1 MIPAPVKPIGRE
13 RDMLMRSPQSYSTL
27 DDAADEA
34 PAGRDQ
40 RNDLRNVGPLLDLR
54 SLWLIF
60 RWRARLIAIV
70 TLGTVLAA
78 VCAIAILPPK
88 YKATTIVLVDPRQ
101 PHVTNSEAVLTG
113 IGADTAAVESQVELI
128 ESSALAQRVIERLKL
143 ASDPE
148 FASSS
153 ALERISGGVLELL
166 GRGPNALDRTKANRL
181 IYKFQEGL
189 VVQRRGLTY
198 VIEISYLAAD
208 PGKAARISSA
218 VAEAYLDDQRSAK
231 GEITAR
237 ASGWL
242 ADRMTEMR
250 ERVRSSEEAVAAY
263 RSANNIVDVTQGN
276 KLINRQVEDLTQQ
289 LALTRSR
296 TAEAGAR
303 LERME
308 QNTRRNNDPAT
319 LNEALQSPVIANL
332 RSQYAEAARTEADY
346 RAIYGD
352 RHPGLIG
359 VREQL
364 TGLRRQID
372 NEIARI
378 VEGVRSDYQVAISRE
393 AALEA
398 ELAKLE
404 GRSATL
410 SEADVK
416 LHELERE
423 AQANRTLFEQ
433 FLNRAKET
441 NEQQT
446 LQIADARIVS
456 PALPPL
462 KPNRPGMLLLLI
474 AAACSGLI
482 LGVGTVLVLEQTRQG
497 FRSSGEVA
505 QLLSLPS
512 LGSLPW
518 QGEQA
523 PRRLGGGVSASSEAA
538 TADSSAAARYALD
551 HPHSPYAKS
560 LRAVRTRLR
569 PLVSRFGSEVLVV
582 ISALPGEGKS
592 TFACN
597 FAFAAQRSGLQ
608 TLLIDGDVYTASCTR
623 IFGLQTAGLSEV
635 LEGKM
640 SFWGAISEDS
650 ASGLHVLGA
659 RDLSTASDEIRDV
672 DGSRLASLLQEF
684 AKHFDLV
691 VLDSPAILPVG
702 GTTAAIQCADR
713 AVLLVEWEQTE
724 RKAVAE
730 ALDMLDTHAAKVS
743 GVVLNKVAVA
753 WSRLFDYGGYRK
765 YSTDA

>member
-1 MIPAPVKPIGRE
+1 
-13 RDMLMRSPQSYSTL
+13 MRSPQSYSTL
-27 DDAADEA
+27 DDAADEVLVS
-34 PAGRDQ
+34 RDR
-40 RNDLRNVGPLLDLR
+40 RNHLISVRSLLDLR
-54 SLWLIF
+54 GLWLIL

-128 ESSALAQRVIERLKL
+128 ESSALAQRVIDRLKL

-153 ALERISGGVLELL
+153 LLERISGGVLELL
-166 GRGPNALDRTKANRL
+166 GRGPNALDKTKANRL

-198 VIEISYLAAD
+198 VIEISYLAAE

-250 ERVRSSEEAVAAY
+250 ERVRTSEEAVAAY
-263 RSANNIVDVTQGN
+263 KSANNIVDVTQGN

-319 LNEALQSPVIANL
+319 LSEALQSPVIANL

-398 ELAKLE
+398 ELSKLE
-404 GRSATL
+404 GRSAMLAGPT
-410 SEADVK
+410 K

-423 AQANRTLFEQ
+423 AQPITLFEQ
-433 FLNRAKET
+433 FLDRAKET
-441 NEQQT
+441 TSRT
-446 LQIADARIVS
+446 LRIADARIVS

-482 LGVGTVLVLEQTRQG
+482 LGVGTVLVLSKPG
-497 FRSSGEVA
+497 KASAAPAVA

-512 LGSLPW
+512 LGTLPW
-518 QGEQA
+518 QGR
-523 PRRLGGGVSASSEAA
+523 PRRLGG
-538 TADSSAAARYALD
+538 
-551 HPHSPYAKS
+551 
-560 LRAVRTRLR
+560 AVRRVVPGGGGGSLGRRSLCFGPSAFTLCRACA
-569 PLVSRFGSEVLVV
+569 RFGHDCGPWCRSSGRGPGRHLGASGERIDVRLQFRTRCPGLGIADAVDRRRCLRGVLHAD
-582 ISALPGEGKS
+582 IR
-592 TFACN
+592 
-597 FAFAAQRSGLQ
+597 AASG
-608 TLLIDGDVYTASCTR
+608 
-623 IFGLQTAGLSEV
+623 GLSEV

-640 SFWGAISEDS
+640 SSGALFPRIQQRV
-650 ASGLHVLGA
+650 ACPGGP
-659 RDLSTASDEIRDV
+659 RP
-672 DGSRLASLLQEF
+672 
-684 AKHFDLV
+684 FDCV
-691 VLDSPAILPVG
+691 
-702 GTTAAIQCADR
+702 R
-713 AVLLVEWEQTE
+713 
-724 RKAVAE
+724 
-730 ALDMLDTHAAKVS
+730 
-743 GVVLNKVAVA
+743 
-753 WSRLFDYGGYRK
+753 
-765 YSTDA
+765 